1 MGEVEDSRRRAG
13 ADHEENRTRIAREQ
27 QKNRRSTG
35 GAHEEHRRRK
45 GSE

>member
-1 MGEVEDSRRRAG
+1 MGKVEDSRRRAG

-35 GAHEEHRRRK
+35 GAQKEK
-45 GSE
+45 GIRIG